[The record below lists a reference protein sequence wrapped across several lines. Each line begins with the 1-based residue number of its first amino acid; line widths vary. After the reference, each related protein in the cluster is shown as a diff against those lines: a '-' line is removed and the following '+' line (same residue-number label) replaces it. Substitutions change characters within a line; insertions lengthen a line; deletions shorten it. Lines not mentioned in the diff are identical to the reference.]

1 MEDTR
6 SESVTGKD
14 PKGTAKCLQGTGSFV
29 FIISFDPH
37 GDPLRIPIGKAR
49 QVRQRGV
56 K

>member
-1 MEDTR
+1 MSLYWER
-6 SESVTGKD
+6 
-14 PKGTAKCLQGTGSFV
+14 PKGNKQVSAKHLQGTGSFV
-29 FIISFDPH
+29 IIISFDPH